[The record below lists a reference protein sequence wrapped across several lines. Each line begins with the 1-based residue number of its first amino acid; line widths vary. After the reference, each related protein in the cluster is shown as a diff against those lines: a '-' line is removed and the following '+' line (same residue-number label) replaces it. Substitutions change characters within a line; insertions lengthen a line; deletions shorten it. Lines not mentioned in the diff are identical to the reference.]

1 MSATSK
7 LGENQSTNDKANR
20 HPSSPSLCTKKC
32 PFNANFVKM
41 VLEELRVQ
49 RGIALPLAAMNL
61 AWFAKTTITTAFLG
75 HLGELS
81 LAGGALGFTFANV
94 TGFSVLNGLS
104 CAMEPICG
112 QAHGAKNVRLLHKT
126 LLMTTLLLL
135 LVSLP
140 ISFLWLNVDKFLIRF
155 GQQQE
160 ISTVAR
166 TYVCYLIPDLL
177 VTSLLC
183 PLKAYLSSQCMTLP
197 TMFSSAVALAF
208 HIPVNV
214 VFSKAMGLRG
224 VSIAVW
230 ITDLIFVLLLAT
242 YVVVLERRNGSMWWK
257 EGGWWD
263 QNMMD
268 WIRLMK
274 LCGSCCLNTCLEW
287 WCYEILILL
296 TGHLANAKQE
306 VGVLAVVL
314 NFDYLLYS
322 LMLSLATCVSTRV
335 SNELGAN
342 RAGYAYKSAR
352 VSLAMGVISGCVG
365 GSMMVAARGV
375 WGNLF
380 SHDKGVIKGVK
391 KIMLLMALV
400 EVFNFPVTVCGGIV
414 RGTARP
420 WLGMYASLGGFYF
433 LALPLGVVFAFKLR
447 LGLAGLII
455 GLLIGVVTCLILLL
469 TFTVRINWVEE
480 ATKAQTLVCTAQVH
494 EGPRNEV
501 NELIEA
507 HENDQVRKETSI
519 TSNSYI
525 SSNTWGE
532 ELDIPRTQ

>member
-7 LGENQSTNDKANR
+7 QVENLSTNDKANHR
-20 HPSSPSLCTKKC
+20 PSSPSSHTKKC
-32 PFNANFVKM
+32 PFNANFIKM

-49 RGIALPLAAMNL
+49 RGIALPLVAMNL
-61 AWFAKTTITTAFLG
+61 AWFAKTAITTAFLG
-75 HLGELS
+75 HLGELN
-81 LAGGALGFTFANV
+81 LAGGALGFSFANI

-104 CAMEPICG
+104 GAMEPICG

-135 LVSLP
+135 LASLP
-140 ISFLWLNVDKFLIRF
+140 ISFMWLNVDKILICF

-160 ISTVAR
+160 ISTVAK
-166 TYVCYLIPDLL
+166 TYVSYLIPDLL

-183 PLKAYLSSQCMTLP
+183 PLKTYLSSQCMTLP

-208 HIPVNV
+208 HIPVNIV
-214 VFSKAMGLRG
+214 LSKTMGLRG

-230 ITDLIFVLLLAT
+230 ITDLMVMVMLAV
-242 YVVVLERRNGSMWWK
+242 YVVVLERRNEGMLWK

-263 QNMMD
+263 QNVMD

-274 LCGSCCLNTCLEW
+274 LSGSCCLNTCLEW
-287 WCYEILILL
+287 WCYEILVLL
-296 TGHLANAKQE
+296 TGHLANAKQAL
-306 VGVLAVVL
+306 GVLAIVL

-322 LMLSLATCVSTRV
+322 VMLSLATCVSTRV

-342 RAGYAYKSAR
+342 SAGQAYKSAR
-352 VSLAMGVISGCVG
+352 VSLAVGVISGCIG
-365 GSMMVAARGV
+365 GSMMVASRGV

-380 SHDKGVIKGVK
+380 SHDKGVVKGVK
-391 KIMLLMALV
+391 KTMFLMALV

-420 WLGMYASLGGFYF
+420 WLGMYANIGGFYF

-455 GLLIGVVTCLILLL
+455 GFLIGVVACLILLL
-469 TFTVRINWVEE
+469 TFIVRINWVQE
-480 ATKAQTLVCTAQVH
+480 ATKAQMLVCIPAQVQ
-494 EGPRNEV
+494 EQVPRNQV
-501 NELIEA
+501 NEL
-507 HENDQVRKETSI
+507 VR
-519 TSNSYI
+519 
-525 SSNTWGE
+525 
-532 ELDIPRTQ
+532 